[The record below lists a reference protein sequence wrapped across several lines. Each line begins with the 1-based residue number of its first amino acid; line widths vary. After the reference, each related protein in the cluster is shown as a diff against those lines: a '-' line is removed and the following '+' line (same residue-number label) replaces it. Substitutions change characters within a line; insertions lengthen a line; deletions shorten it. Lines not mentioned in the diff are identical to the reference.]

1 MYKVHPQHLDACTC
15 TFVYTYM
22 YIRTSTGIYT
32 VYVHTCIY
40 TCTCTC
46 IYIQCSCIYSI
57 WYVTIVWWIRFCGWY
72 TCFYVEVN
80 TVLCIYHPAICMQVS
95 EEYLRQARAVE
106 KKWRRD
112 RQSERDLRL
121 RLQENLETM
130 ASQIHGLES
139 EAQRSAEGRGLLHS
153 HRSQKTS
160 SREDASTLHPANQ
173 PPTQSGG
180 VGGEVYGEG
189 GREGGDE
196 DDEETFFDA
205 NEMSTGEWLKLTK
218 AEFLESCPSIEGE
231 REEEPVATDRP
242 PFNSKSMKQVS
253 NAKSE
258 CVK

>member
-1 MYKVHPQHLDACTC
+1 MVG
-15 TFVYTYM
+15 
-22 YIRTSTGIYT
+22 IRVFI
-32 VYVHTCIY
+32 
-40 TCTCTC
+40 
-46 IYIQCSCIYSI
+46 
-57 WYVTIVWWIRFCGWY
+57 
-72 TCFYVEVN
+72 N

-95 EEYLRQARAVE
+95 EEYLKQARAVE

-153 HRSQKTS
+153 HRSQETS

-180 VGGEVYGEG
+180 VGEEVFGEG
-189 GREGGDE
+189 GRDE

-231 REEEPVATDRP
+231 REEEPVATDRL

-253 NAKSE
+253 NGKSE